1 MEWGKNMAALRAA
14 TVLAFLSSRVKA
26 RFASFHPGQIKFDHF
41 VVTYSPKKIL
51 KTPTRSALPKNI
63 RVMTYAKHKQR
74 SSLSLLFSNLPGT
87 SGRALNK
94 GRKAPLKSKW
104 GLLPLLLFTLS
115 PLLQAQNPVPAPDQ
129 SRPIMLRSATI
140 HVGDGTV
147 MEEADILLDEG
158 KIVSLGKDLPAPA
171 NAEIV
176 DASGKHVYPGLIAL
190 NTQLGLTE
198 IGAVRSTNDQRET
211 GRINPNARALIAFN
225 TDSQVIPTVRSRG
238 VLLAQITP
246 MGGMVSGRSSMV
258 QLDGWN
264 FEDAAVGEDD
274 GIHVN
279 WPRRN
284 SWSWE
289 TQTVGE
295 NKNYPKQV
303 TGLRNFMKE
312 AAAYC
317 STARSGDRL
326 LKLEAMCEAMAG
338 TKKVYLHVNG
348 PREIMHSVRMV
359 KEMGG
364 KPVIVGGHQSHLVAD
379 FLKRENVPVILMS
392 TQSLPDSQDE
402 GVDGPYRKPALLAE
416 AGVEFA
422 ISHGGYW
429 EQRNLPFVAGQAVG
443 FGLDYEQAIKAI
455 TLTPAK
461 IAGID
466 KMYGSLEE
474 GKSATLIVVAGD
486 LLDMRTSQVEHAFI
500 DGRKVD
506 LDNKQAELYRKF
518 KEKYSRE

>member
-1 MEWGKNMAALRAA
+1 
-14 TVLAFLSSRVKA
+14 
-26 RFASFHPGQIKFDHF
+26 
-41 VVTYSPKKIL
+41 
-51 KTPTRSALPKNI
+51 
-63 RVMTYAKHKQR
+63 MTCVNNKQR
-74 SSLSLLFSNLPGT
+74 SFLSLLFLAFLCTCTFGGLSNHV
-87 SGRALNK
+87 S
-94 GRKAPLKSKW
+94 
-104 GLLPLLLFTLS
+104 
-115 PLLQAQNPVPAPDQ
+115 AQNPTPAADQ
-129 SRPIMLRSATI
+129 DRPIVFRKATI

-147 MEEADILLDEG
+147 LEEMDILLDEG
-158 KIVSLGKDLPAPA
+158 KILTIEKDLAAPA
-171 NAEIV
+171 NADIL
-176 DASGKHVYPGLIAL
+176 DASGKHIYPGMIAL

-238 VLLAQITP
+238 VLLAQIAP
-246 MGGMVSGRSSMV
+246 VGGMVSGRSSMV

-264 FEDAAVGEDD
+264 FEDAVVGEDD
-274 GIHVN
+274 GVHIN

-284 SWSWE
+284 SWSW
-289 TQTVGE
+289 QTRTISE
-295 NKNYPKQV
+295 NKEYPKQV
-303 TGLRNFMKE
+303 AGLENFMKE

-317 STARSGDRL
+317 GAGRTGERL
-326 LKLEAMCEAMAG
+326 LKLEAMCEAIAG
-338 TKKVYLHVNG
+338 SKNVYLHMQG
-348 PREIMHSVRMV
+348 PREMMHAVQLV
-359 KEMGG
+359 KKMGG
-364 KPVIVGGHQSHLVAD
+364 KPVIVGGHESHLIAD

-402 GVDGPYRKPALLAE
+402 GVDGPYAKPALLAE

-461 IAGID
+461 ITGID

-474 GKSATLIVVAGD
+474 GKSATLIVTLGD
-486 LLDMRTSQVEHAFI
+486 VLDMRTNYIELAFI
-500 DGRKVD
+500 DGRKID
-506 LDNKQAELYRKF
+506 LDNKQAELNRKF
-518 KEKYSRE
+518 REKYRRGK

>member
-1 MEWGKNMAALRAA
+1 MLF
-14 TVLAFLSSRVKA
+14 LAFLCTCT
-26 RFASFHPGQIKFDHF
+26 FGG
-41 VVTYSPKKIL
+41 
-51 KTPTRSALPKNI
+51 
-63 RVMTYAKHKQR
+63 
-74 SSLSLLFSNLPGT
+74 LSNHVS
-87 SGRALNK
+87 
-94 GRKAPLKSKW
+94 
-104 GLLPLLLFTLS
+104 
-115 PLLQAQNPVPAPDQ
+115 AQNPTPAADQ
-129 SRPIMLRSATI
+129 DRPIVFRKATI

-147 MEEADILLDEG
+147 LEEMDILLDEG
-158 KIVSLGKDLPAPA
+158 KILTIEKDLAAPA
-171 NAEIV
+171 NADIL
-176 DASGKHVYPGLIAL
+176 DASGKHIYPGMIAL

-238 VLLAQITP
+238 VLLAQIAP
-246 MGGMVSGRSSMV
+246 VGGMVSGRSSMV

-264 FEDAAVGEDD
+264 FEDAVVGEDD
-274 GIHVN
+274 GVHIN

-284 SWSWE
+284 SWSW
-289 TQTVGE
+289 QTRTISE
-295 NKNYPKQV
+295 NKEYPKQV
-303 TGLRNFMKE
+303 AGLENFMKE

-317 STARSGDRL
+317 GAGRTGERL
-326 LKLEAMCEAMAG
+326 LKLEAMCEAIAG
-338 TKKVYLHVNG
+338 SKNVYLHMQG
-348 PREIMHSVRMV
+348 PREMMHAVQLV
-359 KEMGG
+359 KKMGG
-364 KPVIVGGHQSHLVAD
+364 KPVIVGGHESHLIAD

-402 GVDGPYRKPALLAE
+402 GVDGPYAKPALLAE

-461 IAGID
+461 ITGID

-474 GKSATLIVVAGD
+474 GKSATLIVTLGD
-486 LLDMRTSQVEHAFI
+486 VLDMRTNYIELAFI
-500 DGRKVD
+500 DGRKID
-506 LDNKQAELYRKF
+506 LDNKQAELNRKF
-518 KEKYSRE
+518 REKYRRGK